1 MESKFM
7 EDINKEKVNKFSK
20 LFIENQKINE
30 KLKNYVLHVNPLIGD
45 KKLKSLLGEARINLN
60 NLINCLNEKDN
71 K

>member
-1 MESKFM
+1 M